1 MKKIKW
7 GLDPAHSEIGFKVKH
22 LMIANVRGTFHEFE
36 ASIYTTGA
44 DFVTAEI
51 DFWLNPESIDTGDA
65 KRDEHLKS
73 ADFFDVA
80 TFKEISFVGNTVE
93 EVDKD
98 GSYNLY
104 GDLTMR
110 GIKKQIKLEVEFEGI
125 MKDPWG
131 NEKAVL
137 NINGKINRKDW
148 GLTWNSVLETGD
160 VLVSEDVWIRCEVQ
174 LVRQS

>member
-1 MKKIKW
+1 M
-7 GLDPAHSEIGFKVKH
+7 
-22 LMIANVRGTFHEFE
+22 
-36 ASIYTTGA
+36 
-44 DFVTAEI
+44 
-51 DFWLNPESIDTGDA
+51 
-65 KRDEHLKS
+65 
-73 ADFFDVA
+73 
-80 TFKEISFVGNTVE
+80 
-93 EVDKD
+93 DKD

-148 GLTWNSVLETGD
+148 GLTWNSVLETGG
-160 VLVSEDVWIRCEVQ
+160 VLDSEDVWIRCEVQ